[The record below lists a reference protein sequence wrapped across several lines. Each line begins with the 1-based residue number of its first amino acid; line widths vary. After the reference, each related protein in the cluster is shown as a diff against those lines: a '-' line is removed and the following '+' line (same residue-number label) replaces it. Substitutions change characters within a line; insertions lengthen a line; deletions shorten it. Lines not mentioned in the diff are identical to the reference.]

1 MRSIFVVYEFKSD
14 LKNILDL
21 LCSLYEKKVS
31 QCVISDQICSHFLRG
46 DVYILFFLAH
56 SIIRF
61 ADSLQKKGDY
71 SHQTSKKINAI
82 QYNEKSDLFRSCLF
96 SLLFRIWGVFL
107 LKIRASLNLMWDS
120 WFVFWGST
128 RLFCKHL
135 LILLTGSNNW
145 FIRFVSKNWSTNS
158 WKFLF
163 VVSEFVVVSGDQ
175 DTI

>member
-96 SLLFRIWGVFL
+96 SLLLRIWGFFAENSSIPQPHVRQLICL
-107 LKIRASLNLMWDS
+107 LRFYKIILQT
-120 WFVFWGST
+120 ST
-128 RLFCKHL
+128 YLAHRIQQ
-135 LILLTGSNNW
+135 LIYKIC
-145 FIRFVSKNWSTNS
+145 F
-158 WKFLF
+158 
-163 VVSEFVVVSGDQ
+163 
-175 DTI
+175 

>member
-1 MRSIFVVYEFKSD
+1 MRSCVAFIFVVYEFKSD

-46 DVYILFFLAH
+46 DVYIFFFLAH
-56 SIIRF
+56 PIVRF

-96 SLLFRIWGVFL
+96 SLLLRIWGF
-107 LKIRASLNLMWDS
+107 
-120 WFVFWGST
+120 
-128 RLFCKHL
+128 FC
-135 LILLTGSNNW
+135 
-145 FIRFVSKNWSTNS
+145 
-158 WKFLF
+158 WKFEHPSTSCETVDLSF
-163 VVSEFVVVSGDQ
+163 EVLQ
-175 DTI
+175 DYFANIYVLTYLAHRIQQPIYKICF